1 MIEQF
6 DSKARK
12 DAFGSKINRDHSPVM
27 LYAVPWLSILL
38 ASLTPLWPVIAPAPI
53 VPPFA
58 FLLLLSWRIL
68 RPDILPLWA
77 GFPLGLWDDFFS
89 GQPLGSAI
97 LLFSLTCIALDLI
110 ERRFP
115 WRGFWQN
122 WLTATLF
129 LMLYL
134 PASVILSGAD
144 ITLYQLRLILPQ
156 MLLSVVAFPI
166 VMRLVAVLDTIRL
179 LRVRTIG

>member
-6 DSKARK
+6 DNKARR
-12 DAFGSKINRDHSPVM
+12 DAFGSKINRDHSPVL
-27 LYAVPWLSILL
+27 LYAVPWVSILL
-38 ASLTPLWPVIAPAPI
+38 VSLTPLWPVIAPAPI

-58 FLLLLSWRIL
+58 FLLLLSWRML
-68 RPDILPLWA
+68 RPEVFPLWA

-97 LLFSLTCIALDLI
+97 LLFSLTFIALDLI

-122 WLTATLF
+122 WLTAALF
-129 LMLYL
+129 LVIYL
-134 PASVILSGAD
+134 PASVIFSGSD
-144 ITLYQLRLILPQ
+144 VTIRQMSLIMPQ
-156 MLLSVVAFPI
+156 ILLSIVAFPI
-166 VMRLVAVLDTIRL
+166 IMRIVALLDTIRL